1 MKAVG
6 RALWLAGAA
15 VSVLVFLATLPDTAA
30 QQRFKIR
37 VGAITQDAVDT
48 IGPYAA
54 LKEGYYEQEGLET
67 VWFYNINGPV
77 TLQKMAAGDV
87 DVAISTAIAP
97 FFQAVAAGVDLV
109 WVASTAKNNSPLVV
123 RPEIKS
129 IKELDGKR
137 VGTPGIGTIH
147 DTLLSVFEKRH
158 GIKTQHVYGRISDL
172 IIYLEKREI
181 DGLIAWQPPAELA
194 RKKLGAVYLAKAVIP
209 GAESLGIMFP
219 RAFVQKNPEI
229 VKKFVKAHL
238 RGIQSFQKQPE
249 ALVRWLAE
257 REKLELDVVRNIS
270 LDRDMIL
277 GEDPITDREST
288 KIIIA
293 AARDAGKIPK
303 ALIPDDRA
311 IEAWMDKHIDESF
324 LREAMKEVGWKGR

>member
-1 MKAVG
+1 MTRGTRIG
-6 RALWLAGAA
+6 RI
-15 VSVLVFLATLPDTAA
+15 VVATLVGLAWMAGPLAEA
-30 QQRFKIR
+30 QPRFKLR

-48 IGPYAA
+48 LGPYAA
-54 LKEGYYEQEGLET
+54 LKEGYFQQEGIEPALA
-67 VWFYNINGPV
+67 YNINGPV

-97 FFQAVAAGVDLV
+97 FFQAVAGGVDLV

-123 RPEIKS
+123 RKGIGS
-129 IKELDGKR
+129 ITELDGKR

-172 IIYLEKREI
+172 FTYLEKGEV

-209 GAESLGIMFP
+209 GAESLGVIFP
-219 RAFVQKNPEI
+219 REF
-229 VKKFVKAHL
+229 VKKHPDVVKRFVRAHL
-238 RGIQSFQKQPE
+238 KGIQYFRQHPE
-249 ALVRWLAE
+249 DFARWLAE
-257 REKLELDVVRNIS
+257 REKLDLDVVKNIA

-277 GEDPITDREST
+277 GDVPTTDRAST
-288 KIIIA
+288 RIIIA

-303 ALIPDDRA
+303 TLVPDDAA

-324 LREAMKEVGWKGR
+324 LREAMKELGFK

>member
-1 MKAVG
+1 MTSGERCG
-6 RALWLAGAA
+6 RMLALGLAG
-15 VSVLVFLATLPDTAA
+15 LVAWAGLAGTAMA
-30 QQRFKIR
+30 QERVKVR

-48 IGPYAA
+48 LGPYAA
-54 LKEGYYEQEGLET
+54 LKEGYFQQEGIEPVLS
-67 VWFYNINGPV
+67 YNINGPV

-97 FFQAVAAGVDLV
+97 FFQAVAGGVDLV

-123 RPEIKS
+123 RKEIKT

-158 GIKTQHVYGRISDL
+158 GIRTQHVYGRINDL
-172 IIYLEKREI
+172 FTYLEKGEI

-194 RKKLGAVYLAKAVIP
+194 RQKLGAVYLAKAVIP

-219 RAFVQKNPEI
+219 REFVTKHPGV
-229 VKKFVKAHL
+229 VKRFVRAHL
-238 RGIQSFQKQPE
+238 RGIQYFRKHPE
-249 ALVRWLAE
+249 EFARWLAE
-257 REKLELDVVRNIS
+257 REKLDLEVVRAIA
-270 LDRDMIL
+270 LDREMIL
-277 GEDPITDREST
+277 GDDPVTERQST
-288 KIIIA
+288 RIILA

-303 ALIPDDRA
+303 TLIPDDRA

-324 LREAMKEVGWKGR
+324 LREAMKELGFK

>member
-1 MKAVG
+1 MRIGRTAVV
-6 RALWLAGAA
+6 ALAGLA
-15 VSVLVFLATLPDTAA
+15 VLAGLVGPVHS
-30 QQRFKIR
+30 QPRVKIR

-48 IGPYAA
+48 LGPYAA
-54 LKEGYYEQEGLET
+54 LKEGYFQQEGIEPILS
-67 VWFYNINGPV
+67 YNINGPV
-77 TLQKMAAGDV
+77 TLQKMVAGDV

-97 FFQAVAAGVDLV
+97 FFQAVAGGVDLV

-123 RPEIKS
+123 RKGITS
-129 IKELDGKR
+129 VKELDGKR
-137 VGTPGIGTIH
+137 LGTPGIGTIH

-158 GIKTQHVYGRISDL
+158 GIKTQHVYGRINDL
-172 IIYLEKREI
+172 FTYLEKGEI

-209 GAESLGIMFP
+209 GAESLGIIFP
-219 RAFVQKNPEI
+219 REYVKKNPDV
-229 VKKFVKAHL
+229 VKRFVRAHL
-238 RGIQSFQKQPE
+238 RGIQYLKKNPQDL
-249 ALVRWLAE
+249 ARWLAD
-257 REKLELDVVRNIS
+257 REKLDLDVVRNIA

-277 GEDPITDREST
+277 GDNPVTDRPST

-324 LREAMKEVGWKGR
+324 LKQAMKELEWK

>member
-1 MKAVG
+1 MRAVCRG
-6 RALWLAGAA
+6 RWWVAVA
-15 VSVLVFLATLPDTAA
+15 VSVLVLFAALPDTAA
-30 QQRFKIR
+30 QQQFKIR

-54 LKEGYYEQEGLET
+54 LKEGYYEQEGLDT
-67 VWFYNINGPV
+67 TWFYNINGPV

-97 FFQAVAAGVDLV
+97 FFQAVAGGVDLV

-172 IIYLEKREI
+172 IIYLEKREL

-209 GAESLGIMFP
+209 GAESLGIIFP
-219 RAFVQKNPEI
+219 RAFVQKHPEV

-238 RGIQSFQKQPE
+238 RGIQYFQKQPDKF
-249 ALVRWLAE
+249 VGWLAE
-257 REKLELDVVRNIS
+257 REKLDLDVVRNIT

-277 GEDPITDREST
+277 GENPVTDREST
-288 KIIIA
+288 KTIIT

-324 LREAMKEVGWKGR
+324 LREAMKEVGWK

>member
-1 MKAVG
+1 MTTRVRIGRIAVVV
-6 RALWLAGAA
+6 LAGLA
-15 VSVLVFLATLPDTAA
+15 LVAGLVGPADA
-30 QQRFKIR
+30 QPRFKVR

-48 IGPYAA
+48 LGPYAA
-54 LKEGYYEQEGLET
+54 LKEGYFQQEGIEPILS
-67 VWFYNINGPV
+67 YNINGPV
-77 TLQKMAAGDV
+77 TLQKMVAGDV

-97 FFQAVAAGVDLV
+97 FFQAVASGVDLV

-123 RPEIKS
+123 RKEIKS
-129 IKELDGKR
+129 VKELEGKR
-137 VGTPGIGTIH
+137 LGTPGIGTIH

-172 IIYLEKREI
+172 LTYLERGEI

-209 GAESLGIMFP
+209 GAESLGIIFP
-219 RAFVQKNPEI
+219 REFVKKNPEV
-229 VKKFVKAHL
+229 VKRFVKAHL
-238 RGIQSFQKQPE
+238 RGIQYFKKQPE
-249 ALVRWLAE
+249 ALARWLAE
-257 REKLELDVVRNIS
+257 REKLDLDVVRNIA

-277 GEDPITDREST
+277 GEDPVTDRPST

-311 IEAWMDKHIDESF
+311 IEAWMDKHIDESY
-324 LREAMKEVGWKGR
+324 LREAMKELEWK